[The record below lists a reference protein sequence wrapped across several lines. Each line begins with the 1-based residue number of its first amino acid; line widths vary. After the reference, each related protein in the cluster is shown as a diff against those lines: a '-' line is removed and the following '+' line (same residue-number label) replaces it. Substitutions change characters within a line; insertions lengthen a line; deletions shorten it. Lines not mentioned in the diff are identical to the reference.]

1 MMFFQGAHEKKT
13 AVRFVSVV
21 RTCYVILSVL
31 SSLTVLTAFI
41 LFAIGAL
48 GLVKESDDDLI
59 MESIK
64 RQIPEGLSVVSI
76 STHDLHGFGNDSII
90 VLADDHKDAKVSLEG
105 EIANQLLI
113 FDKVGNEILN
123 KIYHL
128 FGYGSGYKLSYMFSL
143 KPDNR
148 QDGFISL
155 GYALNI
161 LDVVELTGDSA
172 KELIVK
178 FEEFPSGT
186 SGYYQI
192 GIFSYSFEQHRYYLL
207 GTYPPAGLY
216 ELGNKLVYTKTVF
229 QDLDDQCSYHNVYD
243 ESQHFR
249 LEYGCADD
257 NDIFVRADTETI
269 FLARAQMDWES
280 GISHVSPHRYIITLF
295 RPVFDEDTHELI
307 WRVIFS
313 EETTEETAIC
323 TGTFIME
330 FLIKESHIPIV
341 DRAGETVPYERF
353 RYWG

>member
-1 MMFFQGAHEKKT
+1 MIYQGSHEKKT
-13 AVRFVSVV
+13 DVRFVSLV
-21 RTCYVILSVL
+21 RICYVVLSVL
-31 SSLTVLTAFI
+31 SSLTVLTAVI

-64 RQIPEGLSVVSI
+64 RQIPEGLSIVSI

-90 VLADDHKDAKVSLEG
+90 VLADDHNDAKVSLEG
-105 EIANQLLI
+105 AIANQLLI

-143 KPDNR
+143 KSDNH
-148 QDGFISL
+148 QEGYLSL
-155 GYALNI
+155 GYVLNL

-178 FEEFPSGT
+178 FEEIPSGT

-192 GIFSYSFEQHRYYLL
+192 GIFSYSFEQHKYYLL

-216 ELGNKLVYTKTVF
+216 DLGNRPVYSKTVF
-229 QDLDDQCSYHNVYD
+229 QDFDDQYSYHNVYD

-249 LEYGCADD
+249 LEYGSADD
-257 NDIFVRADTETI
+257 NDIFVRADTGTV
-269 FLARAQMDWES
+269 FLARAQMDWDS
-280 GISHVSPHRYIITLF
+280 GISHVHPHRFFITLF
-295 RPVFDEDTHELI
+295 RPVFDEDTHELY
-307 WRVIFS
+307 WSVIFS
-313 EETTEETAIC
+313 EETTEETTIC
-323 TGTFIME
+323 TGTFIID
-330 FLIKESHIPIV
+330 FLIEKSHIPIV